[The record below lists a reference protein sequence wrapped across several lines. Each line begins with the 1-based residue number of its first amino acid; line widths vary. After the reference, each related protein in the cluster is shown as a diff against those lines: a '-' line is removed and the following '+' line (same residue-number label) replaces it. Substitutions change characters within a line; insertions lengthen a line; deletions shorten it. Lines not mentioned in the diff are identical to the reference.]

1 MTMISQIQKVRA
13 QMAMQR
19 PRTRVGKISAQSI
32 LGIGPNPMT
41 KKQKYTITLMVE
53 IDAFA
58 VLPKS
63 TKLPRTNMIRDAIRT
78 GIVLSSKV
86 LQKGKSRGC
95 HQDALQ
101 LKEYKQVMGKI

>member
-1 MTMISQIQKVRA
+1 
-13 QMAMQR
+13 
-19 PRTRVGKISAQSI
+19 
-32 LGIGPNPMT
+32 
-41 KKQKYTITLMVE
+41 MVE